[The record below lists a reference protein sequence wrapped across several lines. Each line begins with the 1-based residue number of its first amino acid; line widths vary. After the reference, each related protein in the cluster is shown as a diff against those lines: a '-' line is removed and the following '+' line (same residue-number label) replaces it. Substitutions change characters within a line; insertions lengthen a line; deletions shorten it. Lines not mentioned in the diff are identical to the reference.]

1 MAQAQMR
8 LEMLANHYNP
18 SGLGFGSCSSFKP
31 LFVMAMR
38 EGTARNS
45 ALFPDGALQLEHFHV
60 GEATRQACA
69 SHAPYKFPVLCAVV
83 SGRHAFLDAA
93 SFSYQVVC
101 QPCDGIE
108 PQHIRRFPSWW

>member
-38 EGTARNS
+38 EGGRRAIR
-45 ALFPDGALQLEHFHV
+45 LFSQMVHCNWSIFMLVRLPG
-60 GEATRQACA
+60 
-69 SHAPYKFPVLCAVV
+69 KPVL
-83 SGRHAFLDAA
+83 RMHRTNFL
-93 SFSYQVVC
+93 SFVLLFQADMHFLMRL
-101 QPCDGIE
+101 P
-108 PQHIRRFPSWW
+108 FPTK